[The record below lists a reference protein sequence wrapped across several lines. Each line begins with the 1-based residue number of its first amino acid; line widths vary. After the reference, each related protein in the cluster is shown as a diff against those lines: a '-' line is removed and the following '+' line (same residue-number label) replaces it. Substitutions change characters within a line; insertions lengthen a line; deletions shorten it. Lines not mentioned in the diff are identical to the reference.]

1 MRTGSPRIAIV
12 ENDVGT
18 SVALGRLL
26 RAQGFTVESFH
37 SGESFLARKGDE
49 RIDCLLLDIN
59 LDGMSGLELQRSL
72 RSAGDSV
79 PVVFMTGRHD
89 PLAEKDA
96 HAHGCAGYLYKPLE
110 SPLLANTIANALRP
124 MAT

>member
-12 ENDVGT
+12 ENDVAT

-26 RAQGFTVESFH
+26 RAQGFTVEIFH
-37 SGESFLARKGDE
+37 SAESYLERPGDE

-72 RSAGDSV
+72 QSGEDMV
-79 PVVFMTGRHD
+79 PIIFMTGRHD
-89 PLAEKDA
+89 PLAEKNA
-96 HAHGCAGYLYKPLE
+96 RAHGCAGFLYKPLE
-110 SPLLANTIANALRP
+110 SPLLANTIENALRSP
-124 MAT
+124 AA